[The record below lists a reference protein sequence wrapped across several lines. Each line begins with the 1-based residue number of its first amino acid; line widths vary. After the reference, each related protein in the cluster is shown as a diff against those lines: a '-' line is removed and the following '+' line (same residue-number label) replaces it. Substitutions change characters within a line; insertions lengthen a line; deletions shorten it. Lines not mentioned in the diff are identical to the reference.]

1 MIRRVFL
8 GLFAG
13 AICASALFAEDAGT
27 IRKDAGR
34 LNVPIY
40 RVAITSPDAD
50 TANLAKRAFGTHGSF
65 RLSTP
70 SQAQFIFDFAP
81 AGANSVKLTIKG
93 GTIYEQ
99 VFSGSNNVEA
109 LMKACDAAVMKTIR
123 TPGYFAGKIVFSYS
137 KNGGQTSEICTSDIV
152 FRNVRALT
160 RDGNDSLMPHFSP
173 DGTKIIYTGYYRT
186 GFMDLLLIDLN
197 TNTRKVFAAYKGSN
211 TGGSFSPDGTRVAT
225 ILTSTG
231 NAEVWTASAKGGGF
245 KRITNTSATE
255 STPSFSP
262 DGRTLIFAGDY
273 RGAPQIYTAPV
284 SGGKPSVVRTNIS
297 GYCSEPVWN
306 KVNPDLIAFTIAQ
319 GKGFQVAVYNF
330 RTKQTKVVSRGAST
344 SGPKW
349 LNDGR
354 HIICT
359 KSNGVNRQLYI
370 IDTET
375 DSQKPLHTTSFG
387 SAKEPDFVYTAR

>member
-1 MIRRVFL
+1 MQSL
-8 GLFAG
+8 TTLPSPA
-13 AICASALFAEDAGT
+13 DA
-27 IRKDAGR
+27 
-34 LNVPIY
+34 
-40 RVAITSPDAD
+40 
-50 TANLAKRAFGTHGSF
+50 
-65 RLSTP
+65 
-70 SQAQFIFDFAP
+70 Q
-81 AGANSVKLTIKG
+81 NSLT
-93 GTIYEQ
+93 
-99 VFSGSNNVEA
+99 F
-109 LMKACDAAVMKTIR
+109 DAAVRNTYAPSSVGEV
-123 TPGYFAGKIVFSYS
+123 TPLP
-137 KNGGQTSEICTSDIV
+137 GGQ
-152 FRNVRALT
+152 
-160 RDGNDSLMPHFSP
+160 HFARLSP
-173 DGTKIIYTGYYRT
+173 DGKQVLRYDFQTGKQDGVLFDVAQIEDCPFETAEGYVVSPDGSKIIYTGYYRT

-231 NAEVWTASAKGGGF
+231 NAEVWTASANGGGF

-273 RGAPQIYTAPV
+273 RGAPQIYTAPAT
-284 SGGKPSVVRTNIS
+284 GGKPSVVRTNIS

-319 GKGFQVAVYNF
+319 GKGFQIAVYNF

-359 KSNGVNRQLYI
+359 KSNGANRQLYI

>member
-1 MIRRVFL
+1 M
-8 GLFAG
+8 
-13 AICASALFAEDAGT
+13 
-27 IRKDAGR
+27 
-34 LNVPIY
+34 
-40 RVAITSPDAD
+40 
-50 TANLAKRAFGTHGSF
+50 
-65 RLSTP
+65 
-70 SQAQFIFDFAP
+70 
-81 AGANSVKLTIKG
+81 
-93 GTIYEQ
+93 
-99 VFSGSNNVEA
+99 
-109 LMKACDAAVMKTIR
+109 
-123 TPGYFAGKIVFSYS
+123 IVFFSIREGHLPH
-137 KNGGQTSEICTSDIV
+137 KVPNIATPP
-152 FRNVRALT
+152 NVKGRSFGSVSGEMPPKAMT
-160 RDGNDSLMPHFSP
+160 RSLIRP
-173 DGTKIIYTGYYRT
+173 
-186 GFMDLLLIDLN
+186 
-197 TNTRKVFAAYKGSN
+197 AA
-211 TGGSFSPDGTRVAT
+211 
-225 ILTSTG
+225 
-231 NAEVWTASAKGGGF
+231 EAS
-245 KRITNTSATE
+245 R
-255 STPSFSP
+255 
-262 DGRTLIFAGDY
+262 R
-273 RGAPQIYTAPV
+273 V